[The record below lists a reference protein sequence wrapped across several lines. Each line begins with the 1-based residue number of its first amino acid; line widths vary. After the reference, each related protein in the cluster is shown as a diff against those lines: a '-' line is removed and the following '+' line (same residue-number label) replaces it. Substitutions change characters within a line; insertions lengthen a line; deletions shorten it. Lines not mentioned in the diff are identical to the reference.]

1 MKKYNCF
8 NHKKIHFSM
17 IENVLK
23 KLMLIIGMKG
33 MKVKMKVKSDM
44 TISKDIIHI
53 GASDKNI
60 KIFENQYVLEN
71 GMSYNSYVIK
81 DKKNVILDTID
92 EKLTDK
98 WLENLEK
105 ALEGEKPD
113 YLIVSHMEPD
123 HAYNIGILAKKYPE
137 MKIVGNQITFN
148 MLANF
153 FKEIDFSNR
162 KFVVMEGDV
171 LDIGNHKLQFFMAPM
186 VHWPEVMVTYEQ
198 TEKILF
204 SADGFGKFGA
214 IEPEE
219 EWDCEARR
227 YYFGIVGKYGM
238 QVQAL
243 LKKAANLDIQMICP
257 LHGPILK
264 DNLGYYI
271 DKYNT
276 WSSYK
281 PEEEGI
287 YIACSSIYGNTLK
300 TAEKLAEILKEKGAK
315 KVVLGDL
322 TKEDWAKAVGNA
334 FKYSH
339 LIVASSSYNAGVF
352 PPMKQ
357 FLDRLKERN
366 YQNRTVGIIEN
377 GSWAPSAGKCM
388 KNVLQEMKDINI
400 IEPIIT
406 IKSTMSNENIAQM
419 EEMADKIL

>member
-1 MKKYNCF
+1 M
-8 NHKKIHFSM
+8 
-17 IENVLK
+17 
-23 KLMLIIGMKG
+23 
-33 MKVKMKVKSDM
+33 SDM

-53 GASDKNI
+53 GASDKDI
-60 KIFENQYVLEN
+60 KIFESQYVLEN
-71 GMSYNSYVIK
+71 GMSYNSYLIK
-81 DKKNVILDTID
+81 DEKNVFLDTID
-92 EKLTDK
+92 EKLTDI
-98 WLENLEK
+98 WLENLKK
-105 ALEGEKPD
+105 ALDGEKPD

-123 HAYNIGILAKKYPE
+123 HAYNIGELARKYPE
-137 MKIVGNQITFN
+137 MKIVGNQLTFN
-148 MLANF
+148 MLTNF

-162 KFVVMEGDV
+162 KVVVMEGDV
-171 LDIGNHKLQFFMAPM
+171 LDIGKHKLQFFMAPM

-214 IEPEE
+214 LDVDE

-243 LKKAANLDIQMICP
+243 LKKAATLDIQMICP

-264 DNLGYYI
+264 ENLGYYI
-271 DKYNT
+271 NKYNI
-276 WSSYK
+276 WSSYE

-300 TAEKLAEILKEKGAK
+300 AAQKLADILKEKGAK
-315 KVVLGDL
+315 KVVLADL
-322 TKEDWAKAVGNA
+322 TKEDWAEAIEDA
-334 FKYSH
+334 FRYSH
-339 LIVASSSYNAGVF
+339 LVLASSSYNAGLF

-357 FLDRLKERN
+357 FLEHLKERN

-388 KNVLQEMKDINI
+388 KATLEEMKNLNV

-406 IKSTMSNENIAQM
+406 IKSTMSEENVSQM
-419 EEMADKIL
+419 EELAEKIL

>member
-1 MKKYNCF
+1 M
-8 NHKKIHFSM
+8 
-17 IENVLK
+17 V
-23 KLMLIIGMKG
+23 
-33 MKVKMKVKSDM
+33 DM

-53 GASDKNI
+53 GSSDKNL
-60 KIFENQYVLEN
+60 KLFESQYVLEK
-71 GMSYNSYVIK
+71 GMSYNSYIIK
-81 DKKNVILDTID
+81 DEKNVILDTID

-98 WLENLEK
+98 WLQKIEETLK
-105 ALEGEKPD
+105 GEKPD

-123 HAYNIGILAKKYPE
+123 HAYNIGLIAKKYPD
-137 MKIVGNQITFN
+137 MKIVGNTFTFN
-148 MLANF
+148 ILSNF
-153 FKEIDFSNR
+153 FDDIDISNR
-162 KFVVMEGDV
+162 KYVVKEGEI
-171 LDIGNHKLQFFMAPM
+171 LDIGKHKLQFFMAPM

-204 SADGFGKFGA
+204 SADAFGKFGA
-214 IEPEE
+214 LDVDE

-264 DNLGYYI
+264 ENLGYYI

-300 TAEKLAEILKEKGAK
+300 AAQKLAEILKEKGAK
-315 KVVLGDL
+315 RVVLADL
-322 TKEDWAKAVGNA
+322 TKEDWAEAVEDA
-334 FKYSH
+334 FRYSH
-339 LIVASSSYNAGVF
+339 LVVASSSYNAGLF

-357 FLDRLKERN
+357 FLDHLKERN

-388 KNVLQEMKDINI
+388 KGTLEEMKNMNI
-400 IEPIIT
+400 IEPMIT
-406 IKSTMSNENIAQM
+406 IKSTMSDENISQM
-419 EEMADKIL
+419 EEMADKILENNR

>member
-1 MKKYNCF
+1 M
-8 NHKKIHFSM
+8 
-17 IENVLK
+17 
-23 KLMLIIGMKG
+23 
-33 MKVKMKVKSDM
+33 SDM

-60 KIFENQYVLEN
+60 KIFESQYVLEN
-71 GMSYNSYVIK
+71 GMSYNSYLIK
-81 DKKNVILDTID
+81 DEKNVVLDTID

-98 WLENLEK
+98 WFEKLEK
-105 ALEGEKPD
+105 ALDGEKPD

-123 HAYNIGILAKKYPE
+123 HAYNIGELAKKYPE
-137 MKIVGNQITFN
+137 MKIVGNQLTFN

-171 LDIGNHKLQFFMAPM
+171 LDIGKHKLQFFMAPM

-214 IEPEE
+214 LDVDE

-264 DNLGYYI
+264 ENLGYYM

-300 TAEKLAEILKEKGAK
+300 AAQKLAEILKEKGAK
-315 KVVLGDL
+315 KVVLADL
-322 TKEDWAKAVGNA
+322 TKEDWAEAVEDA
-334 FKYSH
+334 FRYSH
-339 LIVASSSYNAGVF
+339 LIVASSSYNAGLF

-357 FLDRLKERN
+357 FLDHLKERN
-366 YQNRTVGIIEN
+366 YQNRTVGILEN

-388 KNVLQEMKDINI
+388 KATLEEMKNINT

-406 IKSTMSNENIAQM
+406 IKSTMSDENISQM
-419 EEMADKIL
+419 EEMADKILEK

>member
-1 MKKYNCF
+1 M
-8 NHKKIHFSM
+8 
-17 IENVLK
+17 
-23 KLMLIIGMKG
+23 
-33 MKVKMKVKSDM
+33 SDM

-53 GASDKNI
+53 GASDKDI
-60 KIFENQYVLEN
+60 KIFESQYVLEN
-71 GMSYNSYVIK
+71 GMSYNSYLIK
-81 DKKNVILDTID
+81 DEKNVVLDTID
-92 EKLTDK
+92 EKLTDIWFK
-98 WLENLEK
+98 NLEK
-105 ALEGEKPD
+105 ALDGEKPD

-123 HAYNIGILAKKYPE
+123 HAYNIGELAKKYPE
-137 MKIVGNQITFN
+137 MKIVGNQLTFN

-171 LDIGNHKLQFFMAPM
+171 LDIGKHKLQFFMAPM

-214 IEPEE
+214 LDVDE

-243 LKKAANLDIQMICP
+243 LKKAATLDIQMICP

-300 TAEKLAEILKEKGAK
+300 VAQKLAEILKEKGAN
-315 KVVLGDL
+315 KVVLADL
-322 TKEDWAKAVGNA
+322 TKEDWAEAIEDA
-334 FKYSH
+334 FRYSH
-339 LIVASSSYNAGVF
+339 LVVASSSYNAGLF
-352 PPMKQ
+352 PPMKR
-357 FLDRLKERN
+357 FLDHLKERN

-388 KNVLQEMKDINI
+388 KGTLEEMKNINI
-400 IEPIIT
+400 IEPMIT
-406 IKSTMSNENIAQM
+406 IKSTMSDENIAQM
-419 EEMADKIL
+419 KEMADVLLGTF

>member
-1 MKKYNCF
+1 M
-8 NHKKIHFSM
+8 
-17 IENVLK
+17 
-23 KLMLIIGMKG
+23 
-33 MKVKMKVKSDM
+33 SDM

-53 GASDKNI
+53 GASDKDI
-60 KIFENQYVLEN
+60 KIFESQYVLEN
-71 GMSYNSYVIK
+71 GMSYNSYLIK
-81 DKKNVILDTID
+81 DEKNVVLDTID
-92 EKLTDK
+92 EKLTDI
-98 WLENLEK
+98 WLENLKK
-105 ALEGEKPD
+105 ALDGEKPD

-123 HAYNIGILAKKYPE
+123 HAYNIGELARKYPE
-137 MKIVGNQITFN
+137 MKIVGNQLTFN
-148 MLANF
+148 MLTNF

-162 KFVVMEGDV
+162 KVVVMEGDV
-171 LDIGNHKLQFFMAPM
+171 LDIGKHKLQFFMAPM

-214 IEPEE
+214 LDVDE

-243 LKKAANLDIQMICP
+243 LKKAATLDIQMICP

-264 DNLGYYI
+264 ENLGYYI
-271 DKYNT
+271 NKYNI
-276 WSSYK
+276 WSSYE

-300 TAEKLAEILKEKGAK
+300 AAQKLADILKEKGAK
-315 KVVLGDL
+315 KVVLADL
-322 TKEDWAKAVGNA
+322 TKEDWAEAIEDA
-334 FKYSH
+334 FRYSH
-339 LIVASSSYNAGVF
+339 LVVASSSYNAGLF

-357 FLDRLKERN
+357 FLEHLKERN

-377 GSWAPSAGKCM
+377 GSWAPSAGKCRKATLEEM
-388 KNVLQEMKDINI
+388 KNLNV

-406 IKSTMSNENIAQM
+406 IKSTMSEENVSQM
-419 EEMADKIL
+419 EELAEKI